1 MGTIDFARG
10 RDNPAMVPAIVL
22 CLVLPALVASDGH
35 VGGGG
40 MQGQMQ
46 QMMQMMQMANMM
58 KGWGWGGEAP
68 KQEQAKEWYNAQSTE
83 DYEAYLKWCEE
94 NKQRQEEQKH
104 QQELL
109 DMFKAREAKRKEEM
123 EKERMED
130 EKEEREKSMMAQWK
144 NWEKQLSYV
153 HEFDELAYEIAEE
166 KMELYHM
173 VLNSFLKFCKCNDY
187 SEQITAFFSKDG
199 MVKSNNYA
207 EFDLSDLGLTAA
219 QSQDPNAVAQAILPL
234 TEQER
239 VKQYFGGLAYAMCEG
254 ARSYYDQVHQWE
266 RDFNFLE
273 RLQ

>member
-1 MGTIDFARG
+1 
-10 RDNPAMVPAIVL
+10 
-22 CLVLPALVASDGH
+22 
-35 VGGGG
+35 
-40 MQGQMQ
+40 
-46 QMMQMMQMANMM
+46 M

-166 KMELYHM
+166 KMEMYHM

-199 MVKSNNYA
+199 MVKCTSGSATSTSSSACSKPDVSSITHGPLGCLPSYPRRVTSPRTT
-207 EFDLSDLGLTAA
+207 DRRRRLSIHG
-219 QSQDPNAVAQAILPL
+219 
-234 TEQER
+234 
-239 VKQYFGGLAYAMCEG
+239 
-254 ARSYYDQVHQWE
+254 
-266 RDFNFLE
+266 
-273 RLQ
+273 

>member
-10 RDNPAMVPAIVL
+10 RDNPAVVPAIVL

-35 VGGGG
+35 VGGGVD

-94 NKQRQEEQKH
+94 QKH
-104 QQELL
+104 RQELL

-166 KMELYHM
+166 RMEMYHM
-173 VLNSFLKFCKCNDY
+173 VLNSFLKFCKCND
-187 SEQITAFFSKDG
+187 
-199 MVKSNNYA
+199 YA

>member
-35 VGGGG
+35 VGGGGG

-94 NKQRQEEQKH
+94 NKQRQEEK
-104 QQELL
+104 
-109 DMFKAREAKRKEEM
+109 K
-123 EKERMED
+123 KERMED

-144 NWEKQLSYV
+144 NWEKQLS
-153 HEFDELAYEIAEE
+153 
-166 KMELYHM
+166 
-173 VLNSFLKFCKCNDY
+173 
-187 SEQITAFFSKDG
+187 
-199 MVKSNNYA
+199 
-207 EFDLSDLGLTAA
+207 
-219 QSQDPNAVAQAILPL
+219 
-234 TEQER
+234 
-239 VKQYFGGLAYAMCEG
+239 
-254 ARSYYDQVHQWE
+254 
-266 RDFNFLE
+266 
-273 RLQ
+273 